1 MQSSL
6 GNVFLPTFWL
16 FPLWKSELDCLFIEK
31 EKEDNFWS
39 NFMYDIAH
47 SGVSSGI
54 QGKTLIAHGL
64 LGCECSARAP
74 PIELPSIPLAHPLQT
89 TDFFLPLCD
98 DTVLSLTVPSA
109 CKALQYILAQ
119 LCPCYSH
126 LRSRWP
132 WRSVSNHATLRD
144 N

>member
-6 GNVFLPTFWL
+6 GNVFVPTFWL

-39 NFMYDIAH
+39 NFKYDIAH

-64 LGCECSARAP
+64 LGCECSAKAP

-109 CKALQYILAQ
+109 CKALQYIMAQ
-119 LCPCYSH
+119 LYPCYSH

-132 WRSVSNHATLRD
+132 WRSVSNHATLQD